1 MKIEQTNLSL
11 PAQYHLSASQNLAE
25 NLPSKM
31 FLLIATYC
39 KYLDIDGWTEI
50 VIGNDLYGQIE
61 IAKKEWNSKLMRLH
75 FTFSIWLQTT

>member
-31 FLLIATYC
+31 FLLIATC
-39 KYLDIDGWTEI
+39 GKYLDIDGWTEI
-50 VIGNDLYGQIE
+50 VIGNNL
-61 IAKKEWNSKLMRLH
+61 
-75 FTFSIWLQTT
+75 